1 MLPNDKINWL
11 KLRAAHRIAGGLH
24 GLLDAT
30 YQDTG
35 QITKQLMMLV
45 VGTDVRWLPVT
56 RASGDHT
63 IVVSPP
69 GIEPYTMR
77 IPHSLS
83 ERRVRDTRVP
93 NGSIVRPIKA
103 AGVSV
108 YGIRFALDIAY
119 HNDDLDVARR
129 SVQAVHE
136 CLEGAAVEA
145 WKKGVIPNE
154 MWRNEIRSPEDRTL
168 FDDVYFE
175 VMYGRP
181 RKIDLAVDEAIEA
194 TTDVSIRQRGRTN
207 IKKGSLLAKKFGG
220 G

>member
-11 KLRAAHRIAGGLH
+11 KLRAARRITGDLH

-69 GIEPYTMR
+69 GIEPYT
-77 IPHSLS
+77 
-83 ERRVRDTRVP
+83 
-93 NGSIVRPIKA
+93 IKA

-108 YGIRFALDIAY
+108 YGVRFALDIAY

-129 SVQAVHE
+129 SVQAVHK